1 MRGNHYFLDTSALVA
16 AWEERYPIVLFPEV
30 WDFINSMG
38 NRVRV
43 CEEVRDEVERHAEG
57 LLPWLDSSSVESR
70 LSLSALGQATSGEVQ
85 RRLGRIAN
93 GWPNW
98 RAVRIG
104 NAADPW
110 IIAYAYT
117 LGGVVVSEEQR
128 GGNDVR
134 IPDVCAVLDVRHM
147 SLLDL
152 FRTEGFRKA

>member
-1 MRGNHYFLDTSALVA
+1 MQH
-16 AWEERYPIVLFPEV
+16 
-30 WDFINSMG
+30 
-38 NRVRV
+38 
-43 CEEVRDEVERHAEG
+43 C
-57 LLPWLDSSSVESR
+57 
-70 LSLSALGQATSGEVQ
+70 LGQ
-85 RRLGRIAN
+85 IAN

-134 IPDVCAVLDVRHM
+134 IPDVCAVLGVRHM

-152 FRTEGFRKA
+152 LRTEGFGRA